1 MKKIFILLF
10 LAAGTFTGFSQS
22 EVRHTIS
29 IRGVSLQQLIR
40 VFWDAGFTIE
50 KSEGS
55 LSTIVTYP
63 KTAPYLNVTT
73 QIKAKIKD
81 DNILLTGN
89 YIETGKA
96 SNSTPIT
103 DSGTPGS
110 PCRESWNI
118 MYTLAQSFN
127 KPVEIL

>member
-1 MKKIFILLF
+1 MKKIFILLL
-10 LAAGTFTGFSQS
+10 LAAGSFTGFSQS

-40 VFWDAGFTIE
+40 VFLDAGFTIE

-73 QIKAKIKD
+73 QIKGKIKD

-103 DSGTPGS
+103 DSGMPGS

>member
-1 MKKIFILLF
+1 MKKIFIILL
-10 LAAGTFTGFSQS
+10 LAAGPFAVFSQS
-22 EVRHTIS
+22 EGSHTIR
-29 IRGVSLQQLIR
+29 IQGVSLQQLIR
-40 VFWDAGFTIE
+40 VFLDAGFTIE

-55 LSTIVTYP
+55 LSTIITYP
-63 KTAPYLNVTT
+63 KNAPNLNVAT

-81 DNILLTGN
+81 ENILLTGD

-96 SNSTPIT
+96 PNSTPIT